1 MTSFMQII
9 MLQEYLR
16 EDYILNHIAC
26 YSDDYRD
33 IFKEMI

>member
-1 MTSFMQII
+1 MQII

-26 YSDDYRD
+26 YSDYYGYF
-33 IFKEMI
+33 FKEMI